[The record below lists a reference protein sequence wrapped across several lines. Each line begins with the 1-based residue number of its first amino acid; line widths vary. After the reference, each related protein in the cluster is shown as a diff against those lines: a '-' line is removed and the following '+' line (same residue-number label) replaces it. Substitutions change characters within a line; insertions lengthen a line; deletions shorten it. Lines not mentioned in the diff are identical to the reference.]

1 MKINLRNFWARRAII
16 AVSSVPCLFAIKF
29 GTEGYVMLSTTED
42 IIGMVLCVFSMALF
56 ALGSSIAVAN
66 WNTGFIPNIWMN
78 EFPSNEKFQNMV
90 DYCTKHRI
98 SFVSNESERRIGFLN
113 EDDYCLAKLA
123 N

>member
-29 GTEGYVMLSTTED
+29 AAEGYTILVTSD
-42 IIGMVLCVFSMALF
+42 GIIGMILCVFSVALF

-66 WNTGFIPNIWMN
+66 WNSGFIPNIWMN
-78 EFPSNEKFQNMV
+78 EFPSNDKFQNMV
-90 DYCTKHRI
+90 DYCVKNRI
-98 SFVSNESERRIGFLN
+98 SFVSNESERRVGFLN
-113 EDDYCLAKLA
+113 EEDYCLAKLA